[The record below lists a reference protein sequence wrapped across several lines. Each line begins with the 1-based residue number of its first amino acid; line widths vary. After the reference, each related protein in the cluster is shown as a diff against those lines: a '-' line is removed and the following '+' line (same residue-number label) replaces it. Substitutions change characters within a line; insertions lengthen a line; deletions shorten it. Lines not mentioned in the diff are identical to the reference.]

1 MCLALTSKSP
11 STSSTTGAF
20 AMAASSVY
28 DFEALSIAGKP
39 AQLAS
44 QRGKVLL
51 IVNTASACG
60 FTPQFTGLEQLWA
73 DYQDRGLVIV
83 GFPSNEFGAQDPGS
97 NDDIASFCQLN
108 YGVSFPMMAKV
119 KVNGA
124 DAHPLWQWLKAQ
136 APGLLGSQGVK
147 WNFTKFLVGK
157 DGQVIKRYA
166 PNDTPASLKK
176 DIEAALAA

>member
-1 MCLALTSKSP
+1 MDT
-11 STSSTTGAF
+11 
-20 AMAASSVY
+20 VY
-28 DFEALSIAGKP
+28 DFEALSITGKP
-39 AQLAS
+39 AELAS

-60 FTPQFTGLEQLWA
+60 FTPQFAGLEKLWA
-73 DYQDRGLVIV
+73 DYRDRGLVVV

-97 NDDIASFCQLN
+97 NDTIASFCQIN

-119 KVNGA
+119 KVNGT

-136 APGLLGSQGVK
+136 APGLLGTEGVK

-157 DGQVIKRYA
+157 DGQVLKRYA
-166 PNDTPASLKK
+166 PNDTPESLRK
-176 DIEAALAA
+176 DIERALAA